1 MNNRKYYWNGT
12 KSELIELCYALYANK
27 LIEGENLH
35 MLNFKETCSL
45 VFDLLGE
52 KLPHNPYDSVYQMR
66 LRKRKMAGS
75 ILYKSFKKCFDC

>member
-1 MNNRKYYWNGT
+1 
-12 KSELIELCYALYANK
+12 
-27 LIEGENLH
+27 

-52 KLPHNPYDSVYQMR
+52 KLPHNLYDSMAHM
-66 LRKRKMAGS
+66 RKRKKKESTS

>member
-1 MNNRKYYWNGT
+1 MTVSNILIIYITVSTVESDGIKTT
-12 KSELIELCYALYANK
+12 KQ
-27 LIEGENLH
+27 NLH

-66 LRKRKMAGS
+66 LRKKKMAGS

>member
-1 MNNRKYYWNGT
+1 MKDKKIFWNGT
-12 KSELIELCYALYANK
+12 KSELIELCYALYVNK

-52 KLPHNPYDSVYQMR
+52 KLTHNPYDNVYQMR
-66 LRKRKMAGS
+66 RRKKKMATS
-75 ILYKSFKKCFDC
+75 VLYKSFKKCFDC

>member
-52 KLPHNPYDSVYQMR
+52 KLPNNPYDSMAHM
-66 LRKRKMAGS
+66 RKRKKKESTS